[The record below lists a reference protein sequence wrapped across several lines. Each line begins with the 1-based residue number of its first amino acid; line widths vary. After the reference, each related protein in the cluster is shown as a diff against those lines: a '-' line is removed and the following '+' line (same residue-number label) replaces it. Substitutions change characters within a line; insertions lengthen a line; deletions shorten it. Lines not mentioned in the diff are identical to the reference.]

1 MSAVETSN
9 LCGSCHRTWQMVML
23 LNIQGVSTVRFQ
35 PYRLSLSQC
44 FLSNDSR
51 VACTACHDPHAALT
65 HDEKAYDSKC
75 TESSEHANRQ
85 EAALW
90 VRKLAS
96 PATCRDTS
104 CRAQTRSLRTT
115 GSASRGRERVIPNER
130 LQNAKGPH
138 RGSQPWLGMAPLS

>member
-1 MSAVETSN
+1 MQPGAAHVAAVADGKPKPGAIRSLNGMSAVETSN

-65 HDEKAYDSKC
+65 HDGSLHLLP
-75 TESSEHANRQ
+75 HAAIRV
-85 EAALW
+85 AG
-90 VRKLAS
+90 RK
-96 PATCRDTS
+96 P
-104 CRAQTRSLRTT
+104 
-115 GSASRGRERVIPNER
+115 
-130 LQNAKGPH
+130 
-138 RGSQPWLGMAPLS
+138 